1 MQGTRGRGNA
11 GNTCSEV
18 AGAKPSVHFSPSL
31 EVEPQGKPRP
41 EDSRRTA
48 PASKADVDRGDR
60 PFFVLRPPEEYSR
73 LESVESSLT
82 LLLRRQALQEE
93 SQGQAG
99 SPLRCCS
106 TSASADTHRSK
117 DLEVRVHVP
126 PYDEDSV
133 LTLTVPRT
141 MRVADLRDRVVKHH
155 LAHDPSASSTSMPGL
170 CELRLYDEDEEEP
183 DFDCPPFDQNL
194 QVGCLS
200 VADVALC
207 FEAPSCG
214 TPPSPPQSA
223 PGSDE
228 KHGTVLLSPGAITPK
243 TNGGIA
249 AKESEPK
256 SPEEV
261 DARSE
266 AKAGP
271 GPWSHRR
278 TRSMPLAA
286 RRMPSFVSSEHLA
299 LPDCEVSRVSSHN
312 DLSAL
317 CRQQPAPAFFFN
329 GYTASIATEYMVTV
343 AVRGSRALPCVLVVD
358 REWLHH
364 RAPRGGSMGERKE
377 QRKGSLVPPLLKKL
391 GRHLARPDSS
401 RTDENFIFID
411 RSIHDIRSIAAEED
425 ERATSLTFSV
435 TYESAGGPCDGS
447 GLVELTYQVQTPT
460 EFAEIVARLHFL
472 RRLLA
477 K

>member
-1 MQGTRGRGNA
+1 MQGRTNTGGTRN
-11 GNTCSEV
+11 EV
-18 AGAKPSVHFSPSL
+18 ARAKPSVHFPPTL
-31 EVEPQGKPRP
+31 EVEPQGKPCP
-41 EDSRRTA
+41 EGSRRTE
-48 PASKADVDRGDR
+48 PASNADLTPGDR

-93 SQGQAG
+93 KNGQAG

-106 TSASADTHRSK
+106 TSASGDTHRSK
-117 DLEVRVHVP
+117 HLAVRIHVP

-141 MRVADLRDRVVKHH
+141 MRVADLRDKVVQEH
-155 LAHDPSASSTSMPGL
+155 LAQHPSAASASRPGL

-183 DFDCPPFDQNL
+183 DFDCPPFDYNL

-200 VADVALC
+200 VADIALC
-207 FEAPSCG
+207 FEVQSCD
-214 TPPSPPQSA
+214 TPPSPLQSA

-228 KHGTVLLSPGAITPK
+228 KHGTVLLSPEAVTPK
-243 TNGGIA
+243 ADAGIA
-249 AKESEPK
+249 ANKSHQK
-256 SPEEV
+256 SPEV
-261 DARSE
+261 ADAGTE
-266 AKAGP
+266 AKVAG
-271 GPWSHRR
+271 SHRR
-278 TRSMPLAA
+278 TRSVPLAPPCV
-286 RRMPSFVSSEHLA
+286 PSFLSSEHSGLQE
-299 LPDCEVSRVSSHN
+299 CEVPRVCSHN

-343 AVRGSRALPCVLVVD
+343 AVRGSRALPSACVLVVD

-364 RAPRGGSMGERKE
+364 RAPRGGSVGGRKE
-377 QRKGSLVPPLLKKL
+377 QRKGSFVPPLLKKL

-401 RTDENFIFID
+401 RSDESSIFLD
-411 RSIHDIRSIAAEED
+411 RSVHDIRSMSAEED
-425 ERATSLTFSV
+425 ERAASLTFSV

-460 EFAEIVARLHFL
+460 EFEEVVARLRFL

>member
-1 MQGTRGRGNA
+1 MQGTRNGRDNG
-11 GNTCSEV
+11 GICKEV

-31 EVEPQGKPRP
+31 EVEEG
-41 EDSRRTA
+41 SRRTG
-48 PASKADVDRGDR
+48 PASKVDCDR
-60 PFFVLRPPEEYSR
+60 PFFVLRPAEEYSR

-82 LLLRRQALQEE
+82 LLLRRQALHEE
-93 SQGQAG
+93 SHAQTG
-99 SPLRCCS
+99 SPLRMQS
-106 TSASADTHRSK
+106 VDAHRSK

-141 MRVADLRDRVVKHH
+141 MRVADLRDRVVKQH
-155 LAHDPSASSTSMPGL
+155 LAHDPTASATSLPEL

-207 FEAPSCG
+207 FEAPTCG

-223 PGSDE
+223 PGSDD
-228 KHGTVLLSPGAITPK
+228 KHGTVLSPGAITPK
-243 TNGGIA
+243 ADGGIA
-249 AKESEPK
+249 AKKAEQK

-261 DARSE
+261 DAKSE
-266 AKAGP
+266 ARAGP
-271 GPWSHRR
+271 ERSHRR

-286 RRMPSFVSSEHLA
+286 RCMPSFVSCEHLA

-329 GYTASIATEYMVTV
+329 GCTASIATEYMVTV
-343 AVRGSRALPCVLVVD
+343 AVRGSRALPSACVLVVD

-364 RAPRGGSMGERKE
+364 RAPRGGSVGERKE

-401 RTDENFIFID
+401 RADENFIFID
-411 RSIHDIRSIAAEED
+411 RSIHDIRGIVAEED

-435 TYESAGGPCDGS
+435 TYENAGGPCDGS

-460 EFAEIVARLHFL
+460 EFAEVVARLHFL
-472 RRLLA
+472 RSLLA